1 MYYCQE
7 VVAVQRCN
15 SEDFREKEV
24 INVCDGKRLG
34 CVSEVEFNVCDGRL
48 TAIIVPVEGG
58 FLGFG
63 GKERIVIPWEK
74 IERIGE
80 DVILVN
86 AEGLLPTP
94 CKKKGK

>member
-1 MYYCQE
+1 M
-7 VVAVQRCN
+7 QRCN

-48 TAIIVPVEGG
+48 TAIVVPVEGG

>member
-1 MYYCQE
+1 M
-7 VVAVQRCN
+7 QRCN

-24 INVCDGKRLG
+24 VNICDGKKLG
-34 CVSEVEFNVCDGRL
+34 CVAEIEFNVCDGRL

-58 FLGFG
+58 FLGLG
-63 GKERIVIPWEK
+63 SKERIVIPWEK
-74 IERIGE
+74 IVRIGE

-86 AEGLLPTP
+86 GEGLLPLP

>member
-1 MYYCQE
+1 M
-7 VVAVQRCN
+7 QRCN

-63 GKERIVIPWEK
+63 SKERIVIPWEK
-74 IERIGE
+74 IVRIGE

-86 AEGLLPTP
+86 AEGLLPLP
-94 CKKKGK
+94 PKKKGK

>member
-1 MYYCQE
+1 MPM
-7 VVAVQRCN
+7 QRCN

-24 INVCDGKRLG
+24 VNICDGKKLG
-34 CVSEVEFNVCDGRL
+34 CVAEIEFNVCDGKL
-48 TAIIVPVEGG
+48 TAIIVPIEGG
-58 FLGFG
+58 FLGLG

-74 IERIGE
+74 IVRIGE

-86 AEGLLPTP
+86 GEGLVPLP

>member
-1 MYYCQE
+1 M
-7 VVAVQRCN
+7 QRCN

-24 INVCDGKRLG
+24 VNICDGKKLG
-34 CVSEVEFNVCDGRL
+34 CVAEIEFNVCDGKL
-48 TAIIVPVEGG
+48 TAIIVPIEGG
-58 FLGFG
+58 FLGLG

-74 IERIGE
+74 IVRIGE

-86 AEGLLPTP
+86 GEGLVPLP

>member
-7 VVAVQRCN
+7 VDAVQRCN

-86 AEGLLPTP
+86 AEGLLPLP

>member
-1 MYYCQE
+1 MYYRKE
-7 VVAVQRCN
+7 DMGVQRCN

-48 TAIIVPVEGG
+48 TAIVVPIEGG
-58 FLGFG
+58 FLGLG

-74 IERIGE
+74 IVRIGE

-86 AEGLLPTP
+86 AEGLFPLP
-94 CKKKGK
+94 KKKGK

>member
-1 MYYCQE
+1 M
-7 VVAVQRCN
+7 QRCN

-48 TAIIVPVEGG
+48 TAIVVPVEGG
-58 FLGFG
+58 FLGLG

-74 IERIGE
+74 IVRIGE

-86 AEGLLPTP
+86 AEGLFPLPT
-94 CKKKGK
+94 KKKGK

>member
-1 MYYCQE
+1 M
-7 VVAVQRCN
+7 QRCN

-48 TAIIVPVEGG
+48 TAIIVPAEGG

-63 GKERIVIPWEK
+63 SKERIVIPWEK
-74 IERIGE
+74 IVRIGE

-86 AEGLLPTP
+86 AEGLLPLP
-94 CKKKGK
+94 PKKKGK

>member
-1 MYYCQE
+1 M
-7 VVAVQRCN
+7 QRCS

-24 INVCDGKRLG
+24 VSICDGKKLG
-34 CVSEVEFNVCDGRL
+34 CVAEVEFNVCDGKL
-48 TAIIVPVEGG
+48 TAIIVPVPGG

-63 GKERIVIPWEK
+63 SRERIVIPWEK
-74 IERIGE
+74 IVRIGE

-94 CKKKGK
+94 SKKKNR